1 MNMVTKKRDIFE
13 KRVRFKPY
21 EYDLD
26 SFRVAIRTSRWHVE
40 EFNFSDDIQDFKTT
54 MSNKEKSLIK
64 NTMLAISQIEAE
76 SVKTF
81 WANIGDWLPK
91 PEIAAVGITFA
102 ENEILHG
109 ESYSMLLEKLG
120 FNNEFEKLLKNEVI
134 AGRINYLSKYLRG
147 SSDNVNEF
155 NTLKLALFSLFV
167 ENVSLFGQFLVI
179 KSFRKNTNKLKSI
192 DNVVLS
198 TQKDELVHAQFGIEL
213 LRLIREENPSWFN
226 DDFYNKI
233 YRACKKAY
241 DAEVKIVDWMFEKG
255 DLEFISAHDVKEFLK
270 RRFNSSLEDIGGTKI
285 FTDLDEE
292 SSKMTLW
299 FDEEISGYIRNDF
312 FNTKSANYN
321 KINVTDEHIKNALN
335 RFKNEMV

>member
-1 MNMVTKKRDIFE
+1 MTKKRDIFE

-26 SFRVAIRTSRWHVE
+26 RYRVAIRTSRWHVE
-40 EFNFSDDIQDFKTT
+40 EFNFSEDIQDFKTT
-54 MSNKEKSLIK
+54 MNSKEKSLIK

-91 PEIAAVGITFA
+91 PEVAAVGITFA

-134 AGRINYLSKYLRG
+134 TGRINYLSKYLRG
-147 SSDNVNEF
+147 SSDNVDQF

-198 TQKDELVHAQFGIEL
+198 TQKDELVHAQFGVEL
-213 LRLIREENPSWFN
+213 LRIIKEENPSWFN

-241 DAEVKIVDWMFEKG
+241 DAEIRIVDWMFEKG
-255 DLEFISAHDVKEFLK
+255 DLDFLSAHDVKEFLK
-270 RRFNSSLEDIGGTKI
+270 RRFNSSLEEIGGKSI

-292 SSKMTLW
+292 SAKKTLW

-321 KINVTDEHIKNALN
+321 KINVTVEQIKTALN

>member
-1 MNMVTKKRDIFE
+1 M
-13 KRVRFKPY
+13 
-21 EYDLD
+21 
-26 SFRVAIRTSRWHVE
+26 
-40 EFNFSDDIQDFKTT
+40 
-54 MSNKEKSLIK
+54 
-64 NTMLAISQIEAE
+64 
-76 SVKTF
+76 
-81 WANIGDWLPK
+81 
-91 PEIAAVGITFA
+91 
-102 ENEILHG
+102 
-109 ESYSMLLEKLG
+109 
-120 FNNEFEKLLKNEVI
+120 
-134 AGRINYLSKYLRG
+134 
-147 SSDNVNEF
+147 
-155 NTLKLALFSLFV
+155 
-167 ENVSLFGQFLVI
+167 
-179 KSFRKNTNKLKSI
+179 
-192 DNVVLS
+192 
-198 TQKDELVHAQFGIEL
+198 
-213 LRLIREENPSWFN
+213 IREENPSWFN

-292 SSKMTLW
+292 SSKRTLW